1 MNIDQIIHDKE
12 VLDETLRNALSTMEK
27 KDTVRKIR
35 FQLFELQSKCPHV
48 STKYNWEI
56 INNVCPY
63 CGKKLE

>member
-27 KDTVRKIR
+27 KDTIRKIR

-48 STKYNWEI
+48 STK
-56 INNVCPY
+56 
-63 CGKKLE
+63 